1 MTELQTSLIAIGGTV
16 IVGVFAYNK
25 WQEHKAKKNVERA
38 FSSDTEDVLMKNEP
52 QLTPV
57 ESDWQRTEQHAPAQD
72 TSEQASNSMA
82 HAEMQ
87 AYEEPAQTFTEQLA
101 PSVKPSSSGKALLVD
116 ELIDLLIPIMLED
129 VLRGE
134 KILPVIQ
141 NLRHVGNKPIHYI
154 GLREGGDWEAVAHG
168 GTYTALQAGV
178 QLANRSSGLNEIEY
192 SELVMQLRQLGDSL
206 NAEIDVPDMK
216 DVISAAKELHQFV
229 AEYDAQLSINVQ
241 ANKAPWSIST
251 LKSALVRQGFD
262 LRPDGRLI
270 MSDGDSVLFSLLTNA
285 SAADETTSRLTLLL
299 DVPRV
304 APSRDGF
311 GAMAAC
317 AKSLATRLDGLIV
330 DDTNQPLSS
339 ESLAEIAAQ
348 VQDFYRQM
356 EAVEVPAGSVRA
368 LRLFS

>member
-25 WQEHKAKKNVERA
+25 WQEHRAKKNVERA

-52 QLTPV
+52 QLAPAESNWHDAEQSVQVPEPKEQAREPRAEMHAPPELVADAEERATAPATPV
-57 ESDWQRTEQHAPAQD
+57 SP
-72 TSEQASNSMA
+72 
-82 HAEMQ
+82 
-87 AYEEPAQTFTEQLA
+87 
-101 PSVKPSSSGKALLVD
+101 GKASLVD

-141 NLRHVGNKPIHYI
+141 GLRHVGNKPIHYI
-154 GLREGGDWEAVAHG
+154 GLREGGDWEAIAHG
-168 GTYTALQAGV
+168 VAYTALQAGV

-192 SELVMQLRQLGDSL
+192 SELVMQLRQLGDRL

-216 DVISAAKELHQFV
+216 DVINAARELHQFV

-241 ANKAPWSIST
+241 ANKAPWTIST

-270 MSDGDSVLFSLLTNA
+270 MSDGDSILFSLLTNA

-317 AKSLATRLDGLIV
+317 AKSLATRLDGAIV